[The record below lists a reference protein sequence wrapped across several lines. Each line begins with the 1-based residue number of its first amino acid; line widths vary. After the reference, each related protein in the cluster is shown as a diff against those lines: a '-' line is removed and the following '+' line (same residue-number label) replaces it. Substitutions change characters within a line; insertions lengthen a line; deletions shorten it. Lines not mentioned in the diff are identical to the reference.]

1 MTDSHMRLSLKTRLY
16 PHRLA
21 PAGMALS
28 PAAEVPVRI
37 VQRFRDGVIG
47 GSARQFWDG
56 LLFGFSASLML
67 WQDLPTIEVIVVL
80 VVLFGAALAA
90 LRGSE

>member
-1 MTDSHMRLSLKTRLY
+1 
-16 PHRLA
+16 
-21 PAGMALS
+21 
-28 PAAEVPVRI
+28 
-37 VQRFRDGVIG
+37 
-47 GSARQFWDG
+47 
-56 LLFGFSASLML
+56 ML